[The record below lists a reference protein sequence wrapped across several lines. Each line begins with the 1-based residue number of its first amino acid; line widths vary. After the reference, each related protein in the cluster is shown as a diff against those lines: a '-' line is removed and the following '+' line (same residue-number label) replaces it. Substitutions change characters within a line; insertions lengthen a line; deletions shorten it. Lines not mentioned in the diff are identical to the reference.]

1 MLTELTTDNFD
12 IALNSSRE
20 TLTLVDF
27 WAEWCGPCKAFAP
40 LYEELADEYPN
51 VEFFKLDTEANHD
64 TAIAYGIRTIP
75 SILFFKDGEELKS
88 ERITGRAS
96 KSYFVEKIEE
106 LA

>member
-1 MLTELTTDNFD
+1 MPTELTTDNFD

-40 LYEELADEYPN
+40 LFEGLAEEYPN

-75 SILFFKDGEELKS
+75 SILFFKDGVEVD
-88 ERITGRAS
+88 RFTGRVS
-96 KSYFVEKIEE
+96 KTHFIEKIEE
-106 LA
+106 LS